1 MPLKK
6 NTNQKRRS
14 QREKSL
20 ELLKKYIQEDNI
32 EMAWKYLPLAM
43 SVSP

>member
-1 MPLKK
+1 MSEIILIFNGAEMQLKK
-6 NTNQKRRS
+6 NTNQKRRN

-32 EMAWKYLPLAM
+32 EMA
-43 SVSP
+43 

>member
-6 NTNQKRRS
+6 NTNKKRRQ

-20 ELLKKYIQEDNI
+20 ELLKEYIQQNNI
-32 EMAWKYLPLAM
+32 EMARKYLPLAM